1 MRMNY
6 EISCPSIDTVLLGRF
21 LGFSLEVKDMDNF
34 YQKSIELGIIF
45 TGPPEEQVWG
55 GIMTHVIDC
64 SGNTFSVVQVENKA

>member
-1 MRMNY
+1 
-6 EISCPSIDTVLLGRF
+6 
-21 LGFSLEVKDMDNF
+21 MDNF

>member
-1 MRMNY
+1 MNY
-6 EISCPSIDTVLLGRF
+6 EIYCPSIDTVLLGRF
-21 LGFSLEVKDMDNF
+21 LGFSLEVKDMDNL

-55 GIMTHVIDC
+55 GIMTHVIVC

>member
-6 EISCPSIDTVLLGRF
+6 KIYCPSIDTVLLGRF

>member
-1 MRMNY
+1 MNY
-6 EISCPSIDTVLLGRF
+6 KIYCPSIDTVLLGRF

>member
-6 EISCPSIDTVLLGRF
+6 EIYCPSIDTVLLGRF
-21 LGFSLEVKDMDNF
+21 LGFSLEVKDMDHF

-64 SGNTFSVVQVENKA
+64 SGNTFSVVQVENKV

>member
-1 MRMNY
+1 MNY
-6 EISCPSIDTVLLGRF
+6 KIYCPSIETVLLGRF

>member
-1 MRMNY
+1 MNY
-6 EISCPSIDTVLLGRF
+6 KIYCPSIDSVLLGRF

>member
-1 MRMNY
+1 MNY
-6 EISCPSIDTVLLGRF
+6 EIYCPSIDNVLLGRF

>member
-1 MRMNY
+1 MNY
-6 EISCPSIDTVLLGRF
+6 KIYCLSIDTVLLGRF
-21 LGFSLEVKDMDNF
+21 LGFSLEVKDMDNL

>member
-1 MRMNY
+1 MNY
-6 EISCPSIDTVLLGRF
+6 EIYCPSIDTVLLGRF

>member
-1 MRMNY
+1 MNY
-6 EISCPSIDTVLLGRF
+6 KIYCPSIDTILLGRF

>member
-1 MRMNY
+1 MNY
-6 EISCPSIDTVLLGRF
+6 EIFCPSIDTVLLGRF

>member
-1 MRMNY
+1 MNY
-6 EISCPSIDTVLLGRF
+6 KIYCPSIDTVLLGRF
-21 LGFSLEVKDMDNF
+21 LGFSLEVKDLDNF

>member
-1 MRMNY
+1 MRINY
-6 EISCPSIDTVLLGRF
+6 KIYCPSIDTVLLGRF

>member
-1 MRMNY
+1 MNY
-6 EISCPSIDTVLLGRF
+6 EIYCPSIDTVLLGRF

-55 GIMTHVIDC
+55 GIMTLVIDC

>member
-1 MRMNY
+1 MNY
-6 EISCPSIDTVLLGRF
+6 KIYCPYIDTVLLGRF

>member
-1 MRMNY
+1 MNY
-6 EISCPSIDTVLLGRF
+6 EIYCPSIDTVLLGRF
-21 LGFSLEVKDMDNF
+21 LGFSLEVKDMDHF

-45 TGPPEEQVWG
+45 TAPPEEQVWG